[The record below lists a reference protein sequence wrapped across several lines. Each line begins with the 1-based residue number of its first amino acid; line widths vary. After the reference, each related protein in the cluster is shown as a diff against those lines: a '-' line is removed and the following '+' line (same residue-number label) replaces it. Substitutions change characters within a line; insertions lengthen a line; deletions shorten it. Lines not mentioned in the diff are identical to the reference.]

1 LEKHISK
8 PPSLF
13 ALVIGIDEYTTAP
26 LLTGAVADANEVQ
39 RYLEH
44 DLKVPSYQIR
54 NLRNEEA
61 TRDAIIQAF
70 RALQTR
76 PGIKRGDPILI
87 YYAGH
92 GAEANAPPGWD
103 AGGPKIQ
110 TILPQNYCTEAGNEV
125 YPIPDR
131 TVGALLNS
139 IAEEKGDNI
148 VRLNSSIRNIL

>member
-1 LEKHISK
+1 MAKRISK

-13 ALVIGIDEYTTAP
+13 ALVIGIDEYATAP

-39 RYLEH
+39 RYLEY
-44 DLKVPSYQIR
+44 DLKVPSCQIR

-70 RALQTR
+70 SDLRIH

-87 YYAGH
+87 FYAGH
-92 GAEANAPPGWD
+92 GAEAGAPPGWE

-139 IAEEKGDNI
+139 LAEEKGDNI
-148 VRLNSSIRNIL
+148 VRLNSSIRNIF